1 MVGWLAHSLV
11 GTVFQGLF
19 QSNPH
24 CIVSRLT
31 EENIEAPLMSS
42 LSEKLTDTFP
52 GSGGKKRT
60 PNTTEL
66 TMEAAMI
73 LHLSR
78 RETA

>member
-1 MVGWLAHSLV
+1 MVGWLSHALV

-31 EENIEAPLMSS
+31 EETIEAPLISS
-42 LSEKLTDTFP
+42 LSEKLTDAFP
-52 GSGGKKRT
+52 GSGGKKT
-60 PNTTEL
+60 LNTTEL
-66 TMEAAMI
+66 TVEVAMI
-73 LHLSR
+73 HLSR